1 LTALTPKLGF
11 NPDEL
16 VLTKDDV
23 LELLDGI
30 ESRWKKNKKDNW
42 KLLLSLEG
50 MKVYIRMS
58 SDHTIKAIWSE
69 IVKGFNELLMENSIA
84 VAKGNNESWTE
95 TFEKI
100 KNSKKRFEDAR

>member
-1 LTALTPKLGF
+1 MNK
-11 NPDEL
+11 NPVFDPDKL
-16 VLTKDDV
+16 VLSKIDV

-50 MKVYIRMS
+50 MKVYIRMT
-58 SDHTIKAIWSE
+58 SDETIKAIWTE
-69 IVKGFNELLMENSIA
+69 ILNGFNELLIENAIA
-84 VAKGNNESWTE
+84 VGKGNDESWAT

-100 KNSKKRFEDAR
+100 KKSKKRFE

>member
-1 LTALTPKLGF
+1 MVLSKL
-11 NPDEL
+11 
-16 VLTKDDV
+16 DV
-23 LELLDGI
+23 LDLLDGI
-30 ESRWKKNKKDNW
+30 ETRWKKNKKDNW

-58 SDHTIKAIWSE
+58 SDETIKAIWSE

-84 VAKGNNESWTE
+84 IAKGNQESWAE

-100 KNSKKRFEDAR
+100 KKSKKRFE

>member
-1 LTALTPKLGF
+1 MVLSKL
-11 NPDEL
+11 
-16 VLTKDDV
+16 DV
-23 LELLDGI
+23 LDLLEGI
-30 ESRWKKNKKDNW
+30 ETRWMKNKKDNW

-58 SDHTIKAIWSE
+58 SDETIKAIWSE

-84 VAKGNNESWTE
+84 IAKGNQESWAE

-100 KNSKKRFEDAR
+100 KKSKKRFE

>member
-1 LTALTPKLGF
+1 MTPKLGF

-16 VLTKDDV
+16 VLSKADV
-23 LELLDGI
+23 LELLGGI
-30 ESRWKKNKKDNW
+30 ENRWSKNKKDNW

-58 SDHTIKAIWSE
+58 SDETIKAIWSE

-84 VAKGNNESWTE
+84 IAKGNQESWAD

-100 KNSKKRFEDAR
+100 KKSKKRFE